1 MHFGQLAQLVE
12 QGIENP
18 CVLGSIP
25 RLATTHQKP
34 RLGGVFRFRASV
46 RIPYGGFSVQY
57 RQGLHH
63 IDAVVAMV

>member
-1 MHFGQLAQLVE
+1 
-12 QGIENP
+12 
-18 CVLGSIP
+18 
-25 RLATTHQKP
+25 LATTHQKP